1 MVKLTF
7 GGKILVGT
15 DFSSAYLRGEDF
27 SETNLREA
35 NFSGAIIYWE
45 DLKNIDLSKVSL
57 VGVNLL

>member
-27 SETNLREA
+27 SETNLR
-35 NFSGAIIYWE
+35 GAIIYWE